1 MLDDGVGFD
10 RSAVP
15 TERLGV
21 RRSIIERMAA
31 VDGAAE
37 VFSAPGNGTRV
48 MLVWPALVS
57 RSTPRPDDVV
67 AAGPAELATDGGA
80 R

>member
-1 MLDDGVGFD
+1 
-10 RSAVP
+10 
-15 TERLGV
+15 
-21 RRSIIERMAA
+21 MAA

-57 RSTPRPDDVV
+57 RSTPRRDDVV
-67 AAGPAELATDGGA
+67 EAGPAELAADGGA